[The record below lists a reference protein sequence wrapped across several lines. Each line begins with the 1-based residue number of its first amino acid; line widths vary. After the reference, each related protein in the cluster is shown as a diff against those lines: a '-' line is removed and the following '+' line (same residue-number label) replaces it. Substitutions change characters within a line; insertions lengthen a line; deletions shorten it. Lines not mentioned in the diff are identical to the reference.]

1 MKYYN
6 LKTKEIREFT
16 EEELEVENH
25 HNQWIEYDVVL
36 NKIVIA
42 SINDYRIFPK
52 DELGLNKRK
61 ILPLLE
67 YFKPVSK
74 ESALKIGKYY
84 KICPYCLGKL
94 ENKNNVL
101 ILDCREDFS
110 NIKKMQLD
118 VYNEV
123 SCCNNTYLI
132 PFSKTKSTG
141 ARADFIRNE
150 LELGKTVILKYVIKS
165 LNIEILIDL
174 INVLELDLN
183 NNYEIM
189 SEILNNNLYLAIKH
203 NGNIECKTSKLNTLK
218 QKILLYLKKQEV
230 VYENISSI

>member
-16 EEELEVENH
+16 EEELQTENH
-25 HNQWIEYDVVL
+25 HNQWIEYGIVL
-36 NKIVIA
+36 NKIVIV
-42 SINDYRIFPK
+42 SINDYKIFPK

-67 YFKPVSK
+67 YFKPINK
-74 ESALKIGKYY
+74 ESAFKIAKYY
-84 KICPYCLGKL
+84 KICPYCLTKL
-94 ENKNNVL
+94 NNENSIL
-101 ILDCREDFS
+101 ILYCRENFS

-118 VYNEV
+118 IYNEV

-150 LELGKTVILKYVIKS
+150 LEQGKTVILNYSIKS
-165 LNIEILIDL
+165 LDIEILIDL
-174 INVLELDLN
+174 VNVLELNLKND
-183 NNYEIM
+183 YEIM
-189 SEILNNNLYLAIKH
+189 RKIFKDKSYLAIKDGYIIQTEDVII
-203 NGNIECKTSKLNTLK
+203 NDLER
-218 QKILLYLKKQEV
+218 QILYYL
-230 VYENISSI
+230 SRR

>member
-6 LKTKEIREFT
+6 VKTKEIRGFT
-16 EEELEVENH
+16 QEELESENH
-25 HNQWIEYDVVL
+25 HNQWIEHDIIL

-67 YFKPVSK
+67 YFRPVSK
-74 ESALKIGKYY
+74 ESAFKIAKYY
-84 KICPYCLGKL
+84 KVCPYCLGRL
-94 ENKNNVL
+94 EDKNNIL

-132 PFSKTKSTG
+132 PFSKTKSTKL
-141 ARADFIRNE
+141 RADFIKNE
-150 LELGKTVILKYVIKS
+150 LEQGKTVVLKYSIKS
-165 LNIEILIDL
+165 LDIEILIDL
-174 INVLELDLN
+174 VNVLELNLKND
-183 NNYEIM
+183 YEIM
-189 SEILNNNLYLAIKH
+189 RKIFKDKSYLAIKD
-203 NGNIECKTSKLNTLK
+203 GY
-218 QKILLYLKKQEV
+218 ILQTEDVIINDLERQILYYL
-230 VYENISSI
+230 SRR

>member
-6 LKTKEIREFT
+6 VKTKEIREFT
-16 EEELEVENH
+16 QEELESENH
-25 HNQWIEYDVVL
+25 HNQWIEHDIIL
-36 NKIVIA
+36 NKIVVA

-74 ESALKIGKYY
+74 ESAFKIAKYY
-84 KICPYCLGKL
+84 KVCPYCLGSL
-94 ENKNNVL
+94 EDKNNIL

-132 PFSKTKSTG
+132 PFSKTKSTKL
-141 ARADFIRNE
+141 RADFIKNE
-150 LELGKTVILKYVIKS
+150 LEQGKTVVLKYSIKS
-165 LNIEILIDL
+165 LDIEILIDL
-174 INVLELDLN
+174 VNVLELNLKND
-183 NNYEIM
+183 YEIM
-189 SEILNNNLYLAIKH
+189 RKIFKDKSYLAIKD
-203 NGNIECKTSKLNTLK
+203 GCIFQTEDVVIDDLER
-218 QKILLYLKKQEV
+218 QILYYL
-230 VYENISSI
+230 SRR